1 MIKKNSNVCF
11 QVSIATAELGSSPL
25 SLSHSQWSLSLPPA
39 KGESSD
45 PVCCAS
51 HLWIS
56 TPKKM
61 LTSRVEPSD
70 VCLPNNRTPA
80 SGLKWSQTCSCNN
93 CLFTLVCV
101 KSAFKVSNL
110 LIRFK
115 TPQINLLRDSL
126 QLTWPGMLTN
136 YNLKSGT
143 SFVQLDFGT
152 MTATQPNVPNE
163 AWPTF
168 PVPWWSSSLP
178 RHPPGLTY

>member
-1 MIKKNSNVCF
+1 MCASR
-11 QVSIATAELGSSPL
+11 
-25 SLSHSQWSLSLPPA
+25 SQLPPRSLGPA
-39 KGESSD
+39 PSPCLTHNDHFLFPQPK
-45 PVCCAS
+45 VKVQIQFVVL

-115 TPQINLLRDSL
+115 TPQINLLWDSL

-152 MTATQPNVPNE
+152 MIATQPNVPNE